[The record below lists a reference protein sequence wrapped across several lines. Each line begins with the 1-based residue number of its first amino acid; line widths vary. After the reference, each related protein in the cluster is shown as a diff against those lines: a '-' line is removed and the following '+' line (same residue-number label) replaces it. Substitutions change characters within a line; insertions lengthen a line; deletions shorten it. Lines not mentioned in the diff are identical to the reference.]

1 MKTGVAIWL
10 SNKIGL
16 NKKLYRVKD
25 DNNRVEDITLI
36 AKGHATTKPQKY
48 DATKDRKKWGVN

>member
-36 AKGHATTKPQKY
+36 A
-48 DATKDRKKWGVN
+48 